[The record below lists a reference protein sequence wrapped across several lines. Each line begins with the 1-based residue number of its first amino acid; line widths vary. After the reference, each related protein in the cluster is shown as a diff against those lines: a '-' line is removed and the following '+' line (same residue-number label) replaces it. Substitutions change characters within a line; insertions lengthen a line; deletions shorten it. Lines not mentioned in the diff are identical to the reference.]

1 MLRRVKIFKL
11 AINAWRN
18 ARLIEQESAAA
29 NAAVQPA
36 DDHRI
41 PQRINL
47 VPS

>member
-1 MLRRVKIFKL
+1 MLRRVKIFKPT
-11 AINAWRN
+11 INAWQN
-18 ARLIEQESAAA
+18 APLIEQELA

-47 VPS
+47 VRS